1 MSVEGM
7 GPLLGALGV
16 APLIASQ
23 AGFSA
28 PFIFIVCWV
37 AMFVVAIT
45 IARFSRALPSAAS
58 IYTYVSHGL
67 GEKVGIQKSGS
78 SRHGCPTPT
87 T

>member
-16 APLIASQ
+16 APLIASE

-45 IARFSRALPSAAS
+45 VARFSRALPVQSKSACSTTMRPRSRGKCS
-58 IYTYVSHGL
+58 ICSAPKATL
-67 GEKVGIQKSGS
+67 
-78 SRHGCPTPT
+78 
-87 T
+87 